1 LNYNYISEKMEKRL
15 ARNLQFLRK
24 IHGYT
29 LVELSRLLQ
38 ISKSALSDYE
48 NAKSPPS
55 FDLVYQ
61 YCVRFNVDLDAIG
74 SELLEE
80 AKFKAG
86 KYQRLKV
93 NPTDML
99 IQKQKQALLQQK
111 LDGVE
116 VQLTLLNQ
124 LLESRESEN
133 KTLKLQIQLLSP
145 GV

>member
-1 LNYNYISEKMEKRL
+1 MEKRL

-74 SELLEE
+74 SIVGRG
-80 AKFKAG
+80 KTKTG

-99 IQKQKQALLQQK
+99 IQKAKTGIAATK
-111 LDGVE
+111 LDSVE
-116 VQLTLLNQ
+116 VQLTFAQ
-124 LLESRESEN
+124 STIGKQSR
-133 KTLKLQIQLLSP
+133 KTRP
-145 GV
+145 